1 MNATTLRGRAVLIVE
16 DEFLIALEASE
27 ILEGCGATVVGPA
40 YRVQEA
46 LTLVEAN
53 HVDLAFLDVN
63 LNNELSDPVVG
74 VLQAKGVPVALTTG
88 YGKNLPFSFAGPV
101 LAKPYS
107 PEELVAVM
115 SALAG

>member
-1 MNATTLRGRAVLIVE
+1 MNATSLRGRAVLILE

-63 LNNELSDPVVG
+63 PVVG

-107 PEELVAVM
+107 PEELVAIM